1 MPLHLDAKSKPGPLA
16 IDWQRVALGYEQR
29 VAVLEAA
36 LIRAVPYVVAFAENC
51 PNDDGGT
58 EAKDDLLH
66 VRAALQK

>member
-1 MPLHLDAKSKPGPLA
+1 
-16 IDWQRVALGYEQR
+16 
-29 VAVLEAA
+29 
-36 LIRAVPYVVAFAENC
+36 VPYVVAFAENC